1 MDLSNSQWKSV
12 DTFRNIES
20 KKVSDYI
27 FEQLQEAIVLKEL
40 LPGEQLPPE
49 RELCKVFNTS
59 RVTMRDAIAVLK
71 DEGFIEQR
79 RGAKGGTFI
88 LPLTTQD
95 IERTRSKVLEN
106 KGMYRQLF
114 EYRNIIEPE
123 VVKLVVDNISVEA
136 IEELDEINKKMKDE
150 KSREEFRSLD
160 VQFHLMLG
168 KCSNNQY
175 FEQAVRMIRLKV
187 NPVLDILPFDE
198 KVREKSY
205 KEHIQLLDAIR
216 NGNSK
221 QAYQIMVSHIDTT
234 TNKLFDLLKSDK

>member
-1 MDLSNSQWKSV
+1 MTSNPWKSV
-12 DTFRNIES
+12 DTFQNIDA

-71 DEGFIEQR
+71 EEGFIEQR

-88 LPLTTQD
+88 LPLTTHD
-95 IERTRSKVLEN
+95 IERTREKVLNDKE
-106 KGMYRQLF
+106 KYSQLF
-114 EYRNIIEPE
+114 EYRNVIEPE
-123 VVKLVVDNISVEA
+123 VVKLVVNNISRTDL
-136 IEELDEINKKMKDE
+136 EELNVINEKMKNE
-150 KSREEFRSLD
+150 KNREEFRSLD

-175 FEQAVRMIRLKV
+175 FEQAVRMIRLQV
-187 NPVLDILPFDE
+187 NPVLDILPFNE
-198 KVREKSY
+198 KVHEKSCL
-205 KEHIQLLDAIR
+205 EHIQLLEAIE
-216 NGNSK
+216 NGHAK
-221 QAYQIMVSHIDTT
+221 EAYEIMVNHINST
-234 TNKLFDLLKSDK
+234 TNKLFELLQDKN